1 MAAEAF
7 RAYYPQVLS
16 LVESAITPI
25 TTEPLR
31 RYCLELL
38 QHSTV
43 GGKHSRG
50 ISACS
55 AYLELANISPTS
67 PAAEVG
73 FLIGW
78 ALEIVQAAF
87 LVADDLMDH
96 SETRRG
102 QICWYRK
109 PGVGRYAA
117 VDALLVENFAQILID
132 ATGRF
137 LPAAVVDHLTEKVR
151 LTNTITSFGQTF
163 DTCVSIHSLACYDV
177 VARSKT
183 AYYTIWQPIVSGM
196 IASQAIPEDLL
207 TPPALTKFL
216 LELGHFFQVQDDY
229 LDVYGD
235 PAVTGKVGT
244 DIIDGKVTW
253 LSCTA
258 LNLANAQQKAELARS
273 LGVDEPRVREI
284 YRELDVVGAYT
295 RYEEATSEDLGRQL
309 AALDPIYPKKTLENL
324 LKSLTKRRA

>member
-7 RAYYPQVLS
+7 RAYSPQVLS
-16 LVESAITPI
+16 LVECAITPI
-25 TTEPLR
+25 TTEPVR

-38 QHSTV
+38 RHSTT

-50 ISACS
+50 VSACS

-67 PAAEVG
+67 PEAEVG
-73 FLIGW
+73 CLIGW

-87 LVADDLMDH
+87 LVADDLMDR

-117 VDALLVENFAQILID
+117 INALLLENFAQILID

-137 LPAAVVDHLTEKVR
+137 LPTAVVDHLTEKVR
-151 LTNTITSFGQTF
+151 LTNTIASFGQTF
-163 DTCVSIHSLACYDV
+163 DTRASIHSIECYDIV
-177 VARSKT
+177 VRHKT
-183 AYYTIWQPIVSGM
+183 AYYTIWQPIVAGM
-196 IASQAIPEDLL
+196 IASQAIPDALL

-244 DIIDGKVTW
+244 DLIDGKVTW

-258 LNLANAQQKAELARS
+258 MKLANEQQRDELARC
-273 LGVDEPRVREI
+273 LGADDARAREI
-284 YRELDVVGAYT
+284 YGELDVLGAYT
-295 RYEEATSEDLGRQL
+295 RYEAVASEDLSGQL